1 MKTIIKTVLLL
12 AVLCLAGCSGD
23 DPQSVAFPEESIES
37 PSCGWTYSLNIEANC
52 PWSIRSESPNIRIEP
67 SSGEGSS
74 TSVLHLPENKTYE
87 DITFRITVTSE
98 DGTSSDFLTIVQKAM
113 TGIETGMTGMISEE
127 GGTFT
132 IPVKTN
138 DEITSVDTPD
148 WITFTSGRALTS
160 YTYSFTAEPNKT
172 GAVRRG
178 TVTLKG
184 KEVTGNIEVTQD
196 SYTPDSAWVE
206 VPVCVR
212 RGTSGDYPI
221 HVVPEYADMSKVT
234 VTENC
239 FYLNAGISD
248 NKLHLEFHSRETD
261 YLEEVS
267 FQLGVNGKE
276 VSEYTVGIVRPDI
289 YLTSPR
295 YMYYPG
301 ENLYIETIPEPYSKI
316 TYSNPDVITKLEDG
330 RLHAEKNGTCTITVT
345 NLASE
350 AVISK
355 TFTVHDVALD
365 SKFYGVSNPHDD
377 LWEMT
382 VHGSAHGRGITRY
395 KMYITLE
402 GSTEQLAVK
411 QGNGKEDTYSINY
424 SGTISL
430 DGMDYES
437 ALDIIRHAE
446 FHFEGVVDGKE
457 VSAVIPADTIQE

>member
-1 MKTIIKTVLLL
+1 MKTILKTLLL
-12 AVLCLAGCSGD
+12 VAVLCLAGCSGD
-23 DPQSVAFPEESIES
+23 DPQSVAFSESELSAGSGPGTITVS
-37 PSCGWTYSLNIEANC
+37 VYANC
-52 PWSIRSESPNIRIEP
+52 PWMISPGSTGIEIKP
-67 SSGEGSS
+67 AAGEGEYIIAFM
-74 TSVLHLPENKTYE
+74 LPENKTFDE
-87 DITFRITVTSE
+87 KTHRITVTSE
-98 DGTSSDFLTIVQKAM
+98 DGTSSDVLTIVQKAM
-113 TGIETGMTGMISEE
+113 TGIEVEKIDMISEE

-132 IPVKTN
+132 MPVKTN

-148 WITFTSGRALTS
+148 WITFTSSRALTN
-160 YTYSFTAEPNKT
+160 YTYSFTAESNKT

-184 KEVTGNIEVTQD
+184 KEVTRAIEVTQD
-196 SYTPDSAWVE
+196 SYAPDSAWVE
-206 VPVCVR
+206 VPVCVLR
-212 RGTSGDYPI
+212 NTNGDYPI
-221 HVVPEYADMSKVT
+221 HVVPEYADISKVT

-239 FYLNAGISD
+239 FYLNARISD
-248 NKLHLEFHSRETD
+248 NKLHLDFYSLETD

-267 FQLGVNGKE
+267 FQLNVNGKA

-301 ENLYIETIPEPYSKI
+301 ENFYIETIREPYSKI
-316 TYSNPDVITKLEDG
+316 TYSNTDIVTKLEDG

-365 SKFYGVSNPHDD
+365 SKFHGVSNPHDD

-402 GSTEQLAVK
+402 GSTKQLAVK

-446 FHFEGVVDGKE
+446 FHFEGVVNGKE
-457 VSAVIPADTIQE
+457 VSAVIPADTIQK